1 MTVFRATWLRAWTVA
16 AWYFEV
22 PGPQAHMDFPT
33 DDINSVGSH
42 QWFPDM
48 GPTNHATFDPFMMS
62 SIAHCDGPG
71 TLRVGNGIVN
81 AQNKSA
87 QNQKTPFSTT
97 ASSSPRRH
105 TSSSHVIRFFFDQN
119 TVTPPRRPPG
129 DGVATSHAVDSK
141 SAAHAIAAAAAFEE
155 RCCRRRV

>member
-1 MTVFRATWLRAWTVA
+1 MAVFRATWLRAWTVA

-22 PGPQAHMDFPT
+22 PGPQAHMAFPT
-33 DDINSVGSH
+33 DDINSVGSA
-42 QWFPDM
+42 Q
-48 GPTNHATFDPFMMS
+48 NK
-62 SIAHCDGPG
+62 
-71 TLRVGNGIVN
+71 VN

-87 QNQKTPFSTT
+87 QNQKTPFPTT

-105 TSSSHVIRFFFDQN
+105 TTSSHAVRFFFDQN

-129 DGVATSHAVDSK
+129 VGVATSHAVDSR

-155 RCCRRRV
+155 RCRRGGV